1 MDRSARYASP
11 PVRFA
16 GNFVIVDEMRDGRP
30 DLERMT
36 MAKLFAFLGM
46 TIGGWIGWWLGERVG
61 FTTAFILSMV
71 GTGFGMYWGHRL
83 AREYS

>member
-1 MDRSARYASP
+1 
-11 PVRFA
+11 
-16 GNFVIVDEMRDGRP
+16 
-30 DLERMT
+30 